1 MRQRLGAVA
10 WGPVLLLGL
19 CSGLSSNDAV
29 LPPRPCRRPDG
40 AGCENLWKVKE
51 RAVLGWSYDLA
62 PQPVGVDSASEDSDS
77 LARGLGWRLDS
88 QLEPGMIAP
97 AFTLDTL
104 DGPLSFP
111 PSHQHSPASL
121 IFHAFTNKS
130 GFLECLWASEPALAP
145 LADALPNNSHV
156 VFMSFD
162 DNAPRDVRWM
172 KQRLIQVL
180 ERRVKNT
187 KRIKDLFSRLHFVPI
202 PVFALG
208 NWIPAVFYS
217 WRCQGHNCGLSQVVF
232 TSAELRMTIVGK
244 RLDARYDW
252 IMKSWKSDP
261 YTLGDGGDGCDTTP
275 AVKGAVAL
283 VSAEGNCSYFTKIK
297 NMANSAALGVLV
309 YVSPGKALQDMNCE
323 GNECVTTINIPASM
337 IHFQKDVIDLVR
349 NHTRVN
355 VTFQHTP
362 SPNFFFGINMD
373 KRLSELGW
381 FLYPSLNF
389 IVWQAEWF
397 NYMKNLE
404 AKLQRPAFVINVFN
418 DTVMQ
423 GDKGVV
429 AIIDLP
435 EDQSSF
441 NHLELD
447 VSLSCPGTTDE
458 TCAHWD
464 HRIELYVCC
473 KENSSYCNLE
483 LGRWI
488 TPFRRRIGHWL
499 TDVSPLLPLLNAAK
513 CTFTMKTVPWAMPWK
528 PSLNLRFGKVSQVS
542 AGYSSTLRPFQLLQL
557 FTGGTFNINYNKKY
571 QPIKFAVPPST
582 RKVELYAV
590 ITGHGSDENGCGEFC
605 VTSHH
610 FVINGIF
617 NNSRIFDNAG
627 TSFGCAD
634 KVSEG
639 VVPNEHGTWLYGRNG
654 WCDGQDVAPWTRD
667 VTKQVNMDG
676 LNSILYFGWFNG
688 KDPNPK
694 QNPGEIVM
702 YSYLVFY
709 K

>member
-1 MRQRLGAVA
+1 MLQRPAALGL
-10 WGPVLLLGL
+10 GLGLLLSFDL
-19 CSGLSSNDAV
+19 GLSSHEAV
-29 LPPRPCRRPDG
+29 PSPRPCRRSDG
-40 AGCENLWKVKE
+40 PGCDHLWKAKE
-51 RAVLGWSYDLA
+51 RSALGWNSDLLLPRA
-62 PQPVGVDSASEDSDS
+62 GVGS
-77 LARGLGWRLDS
+77 GLGRRLDS
-88 QLEPGMIAP
+88 PLDPGMSAP
-97 AFTLDTL
+97 PFTLDTL

-111 PSHQHSPASL
+111 SSQRRSPASF

-156 VFMSFD
+156 IFMSFD
-162 DNAPRDVRWM
+162 DSAPRDVRWM
-172 KQRLIQVL
+172 KQRIVQVL
-180 ERRVKNT
+180 EQRVNDT
-187 KRIKDLFSRLHFVPI
+187 KKIKDLLSRLHFVPI

-217 WRCQGHNCGLSQVVF
+217 WRCQGKNCGLSQVLF
-232 TSAELRMTIVGK
+232 TSSESRMTIVGK

-252 IMKSWKSDP
+252 IMKSWKSVP
-261 YTLGDGGDGCDTTP
+261 YILKDGGDGCNLTF

-283 VSAEGNCSYFTKIK
+283 VSEGGNCSYFTKIK
-297 NMANSAALGVLV
+297 NMENSAALGVLV
-309 YVSPGKALQDMNCE
+309 YVSLGKALQDMDCE
-323 GNECVTTINIPASM
+323 GQECQTAIGIPASM
-337 IHFQKDVIDLVR
+337 IHFQKDVIDSLR
-349 NHTRVN
+349 NHTKVN
-355 VTFQHTP
+355 VTFQQTP
-362 SPNFFFGINMD
+362 SPNFFFGINMER
-373 KRLSELGW
+373 KLSEMGW
-381 FLYPSLNF
+381 LLYPSFNF
-389 IVWQAEWF
+389 VTWQAEWF

-404 AKLQRPAFVINVFN
+404 AKLQKPAFETNVFN
-418 DTVMQ
+418 DSLMQ
-423 GDKGVV
+423 GDKGTV
-429 AIIDLP
+429 ASIDLP
-435 EDQSSF
+435 EDLPSF
-441 NHLELD
+441 NHLDLD
-447 VSLSCPGTTDE
+447 VSLSCPGIADE

-464 HRIELYVCC
+464 HKVQLYVCC
-473 KENSSYCNLE
+473 KANSSYCNLE

-513 CTFTMKTVPWAMPWK
+513 CTFTMKTVPWAMPWR
-528 PSLNLRFGKVSQVS
+528 PTLNLRFSKVNQELT
-542 AGYSSTLRPFQLLQL
+542 GYNSTLHPFQLLQL
-557 FTGGTFNINYNKKY
+557 FTGGTFDKNYNKKY
-571 QPIKFAVPPST
+571 QPIKFVVPPST

-610 FVINGIF
+610 FIINYIF

-627 TSFGCAD
+627 TSFGCAN

-654 WCDGQDVAPWTRD
+654 WCDGQNVLPWTRD

-676 LNSILYFGWFNG
+676 TNSIMYFGWFKG

-694 QNPGEIVM
+694 QNPGEIIM
-702 YSYLVFY
+702 YSYLIFY